1 MKKTSGSPVAVDWHR
16 RIANSSERGME
27 RERGGKIKCAPCALY
42 RVIIF
47 SPLLQRKRL
56 GLQQSPTAL
65 FLRLCDL
72 SFGVTQPKV
81 NHLPLSVRAHASV
94 NPPLLHFPHRSL
106 FPSFH
111 LSVADTLS
119 QRDFQ
124 PIRNSVAKLGLNL
137 SPWIRLDFWT
147 FVQTAQQLS
156 EDFPRF
162 GSEKK
167 TLPAFS
173 FFSGFTTKQTTPDV
187 LFEKSCSFLFLRP

>member
-1 MKKTSGSPVAVDWHR
+1 
-16 RIANSSERGME
+16 ME

-47 SPLLQRKRL
+47 SPPLQRKRL
-56 GLQQSPTAL
+56 GLQQSPIIL
-65 FLRLCDL
+65 FPRLCDSSL
-72 SFGVTQPKV
+72 GVTQPKV
-81 NHLPLSVRAHASV
+81 NHLLFSVRAHASV

-106 FPSFH
+106 FLSFH

-124 PIRNSVAKLGLNL
+124 LIRNSVAKLGLNL
-137 SPWIRLDFWT
+137 SPWIWTDFWT
-147 FVQTAQQLS
+147 FVQKAAQQLS
-156 EDFPRF
+156 EDFLRF

-173 FFSGFTTKQTTPDV
+173 FFPALQQIKQPEIC
-187 LFEKSCSFLFLRP
+187 FRKSCSFFFFQPLSSES